1 MNLAN
6 LLLKSAKVFAQ
17 RPAVSLGTETRL
29 NYEDLAQR
37 VSVLAGALR
46 QHSNLEPRSRV
57 ALTMSNCPEYVEVLF
72 AIWHAGMIA
81 VPINAKLH
89 QKEFAYILD
98 HSGSQLC

>member
-6 LLLKSAKVFAQ
+6 LLQETDRLAEAIPKVFAK

-29 NYEDLAQR
+29 NYEDLARR

-46 QHSNLEPRSRV
+46 QHFNLEPGSRV

-81 VPINAKLH
+81 VPTCT
-89 QKEFAYILD
+89 
-98 HSGSQLC
+98 SPPGS